1 MELKNHPEVHM
12 GLALYLAYK
21 TVVVRVPPEK
31 QLSLPRIGRGLA
43 VLKMPQQ

>member
-21 TVVVRVPPEK
+21 IVVVY
-31 QLSLPRIGRGLA
+31 LA
-43 VLKMPQQ
+43 YKNSSHYLE